1 MKDSLINARKQEEEE
16 IMTKNTNQESGL
28 LEKNNSKKQS
38 ESKKAMNGIQAGIAF
53 AILSGLC
60 AYLIYG
66 FYEMVIGRILFWFL
80 VLFMVLCCLVSV
92 SCIFDWKTAKKI
104 EKLEAAAREEEK
116 EFLEIDPSKRALR
129 AEKMFK
135 MNQKE
140 LMRYYD
146 MNLAQTKFLSGLGI
160 MMIIFGILIVIAS
173 IIMYV
178 YMDSDKILLVVGNVS
193 GIIVDFVG
201 AIFIKMYTQNVEA
214 AVRFHAKFAE
224 SNNLLL
230 ANSIANKIEN
240 PELRETTLSEI
251 AKDIITSNRNGK
263 E

>member
-1 MKDSLINARKQEEEE
+1 M
-16 IMTKNTNQESGL
+16 
-28 LEKNNSKKQS
+28 LEKSLDSEKVVDDNSKQQS
-38 ESKKAMNGIQAGIAF
+38 GSKKASNGMLGGMFLAIILGI
-53 AILSGLC
+53 C
-60 AYLIYG
+60 ACIIYK
-66 FYEMVIGRILFWFL
+66 FYEFVIGKIIFWFI
-80 VLFMVLCCLVSV
+80 VLLTILCGMVAISCL
-92 SCIFDWKTAKKI
+92 FDWKAAKKI
-104 EKLEAAAREEEK
+104 EKLEEAAREEEK

-129 AEKMFK
+129 AEKLFK

-160 MMIIFGILIVIAS
+160 MMIIFGILIVVAS
-173 IIMYV
+173 LIV
-178 YMDSDKILLVVGNVS
+178 YIYTDSDKILLIVGNVS

-240 PELRETTLSEI
+240 DELREKTLSEI
-251 AKDIITSNRNGK
+251 AKDIIVSNAK
-263 E
+263 VVE

>member
-1 MKDSLINARKQEEEE
+1 M
-16 IMTKNTNQESGL
+16 
-28 LEKNNSKKQS
+28 LEKSLDSEKVVDDNSKQQS
-38 ESKKAMNGIQAGIAF
+38 GSKKASNGMLGGMFLAIILGI
-53 AILSGLC
+53 C
-60 AYLIYG
+60 ACIIYK
-66 FYEMVIGRILFWFL
+66 FYEFVIGKIIFWFI
-80 VLFMVLCCLVSV
+80 VLLTILCGMVAISCL
-92 SCIFDWKTAKKI
+92 FDWKAAKKI
-104 EKLEAAAREEEK
+104 EKLEEAAREEEK

-129 AEKMFK
+129 AEKLFK

-160 MMIIFGILIVIAS
+160 MMIIFGILIVVAS
-173 IIMYV
+173 LIV
-178 YMDSDKILLVVGNVS
+178 YIYTDSDKILLIVGNVG

-240 PELRETTLSEI
+240 DELREKTLSEI
-251 AKDIITSNRNGK
+251 AKDIIVSNAK
-263 E
+263 VVE

>member
-1 MKDSLINARKQEEEE
+1 MIGVDGQEMEEK
-16 IMTKNTNQESGL
+16 KNIVEND
-28 LEKNNSKKQS
+28 NSKKQS
-38 ESKKAMNGIQAGIAF
+38 ESKKAMSGLQGGIAF

-60 AYLIYG
+60 ACFVYK
-66 FYEMVIGRILFWFL
+66 FYEFTIGKIVFWIIL
-80 VLFMVLCCLVSV
+80 LFAVLCCLVAV
-92 SCIFDWKTAKKI
+92 SCFFDWKAAKKV
-104 EKLEAAAREEEK
+104 EKLEDDAREEEK
-116 EFLEIDPSKRALR
+116 EFSEIDPSKRALR

-160 MMIIFGILIVIAS
+160 MMIIFGILIVVAS
-173 IIMYV
+173 LVMYM
-178 YMDSDKILLVVGNVS
+178 YTDADKTLLLVGNIS

-201 AIFIKMYTQNVEA
+201 AVFIKMYTQNVEA

-240 PELRETTLSEI
+240 EELREKTLAEI
-251 AKDIITSNRNGK
+251 AKDIIISNSKDNS
-263 E
+263 